1 MSSCHA
7 SCYHCFSFVIFPE
20 LRPTILQNE
29 PMADKLLKLLLP
41 PLKIDF
47 RDLSGFIGLDSTS
60 VSLTLLILATSNW
73 RMDPRKNESICG
85 AADKGSSRAAHAL
98 CLCFRATSLHHVVLF
113 DSTGWVAFFVL
124 FSLTLSFFSFI
135 FLICLMIINSVPHI

>member
-98 CLCFRATSLHHVVLF
+98 CLCFRATSLRHVVLF
-113 DSTGWVAFFVL
+113 DSTWWLSCLFCIVLPHALFFL
-124 FSLTLSFFSFI
+124 F
-135 FLICLMIINSVPHI
+135 CLMIINSVHHI